1 MQTTRTTSATPITFG
16 TAMPGIAI
24 CAAATLP
31 LFILQFSMTSTL
43 QIVAF
48 LSLAAAMLSHL
59 AVSNEKSFDAAYL
72 AIKLIAPLQFAFM
85 LWLSVYLG
93 REIAGTSFASSYI
106 TSIAC
111 LIGITTIDLIISA
124 AALLVVGANRPVK
137 GVSLVTLI
145 SAKYAGLLGAIK

>member
-1 MQTTRTTSATPITFG
+1 MQTTRTTTATSIAFE

-43 QIVAF
+43 QMAAF
-48 LSLAAAMLSHL
+48 LSLAAVVLSHL
-59 AVSNEKSFDAAYL
+59 AVSNEKNFDAAYL

-93 REIAGTSFASSYI
+93 REIAGASFATSYI

-111 LIGITTIDLIISA
+111 LIGITTIDFTISA
-124 AALLVVGANRPVK
+124 VALLIVGANRSIK